1 MTTLDWVILAATA
14 LFAISGYLRG
24 FIAGVLSLA
33 GFVLGAIVGTRIADA
48 LLASGASSP
57 YAPVFGLVG
66 ALGLGAILAF
76 GLEGVGLRL
85 RRSLRL
91 PFLGMLDGVLGAILS
106 ATVALAIAWIAGIVV
121 LALPGGGGQL
131 AASVRHSQILRQLD
145 ELMPPSGVVL
155 NALARIDPL
164 PAIAAGSAAV
174 APPPSSVA
182 GQAALARAGRS
193 VVRVVGS
200 ACGLGIEGSGWV
212 IAPGV
217 VVTNAHVV
225 AGETDTQVEAG
236 GTPPALHATVVRFD
250 PRNDIAILR
259 VAALRVPSLRLAGD
273 AHSQTPGAIAGY
285 PLDGPL
291 RLEPAR
297 VGVTA
302 YINTQDAYG
311 RGPVSRRL
319 TAVRGLIRPG
329 NSGGPVLSRAG
340 SVLTT
345 VFAATTSGGPAGGFG
360 VANSTV
366 RADLAL
372 ARGAVSTQGCTG

>member
-1 MTTLDWVILAATA
+1 MTTIDWVILAATA

-33 GFVLGAIVGTRIADA
+33 GFVLGAVAGTRVADA
-48 LLASGASSP
+48 LLSSGAASP
-57 YAPVFGLVG
+57 YAPLFGLLG

-76 GLEGVGLRL
+76 GLEGVGIRL
-85 RRSLRL
+85 RRSLAL
-91 PFLGMLDGVLGAILS
+91 PFLGILDGVLGALLS
-106 ATVALAIAWIAGIVV
+106 AAVALAIAWVAGIVI
-121 LALPGGGGQL
+121 LALPGGGGSL
-131 AASVRHSQILRQLD
+131 AASVRRSSILRQLD

-164 PAIAAGSAAV
+164 PAIAGGGATV
-174 APPPSSVA
+174 APPPSGPVGGFA
-182 GQAALARAGRS
+182 TARAARS

-212 IAPGV
+212 IARGV

-225 AGETDTQVEAG
+225 AGESDTAVEVG
-236 GTPPALHATVVRFD
+236 GSGPALPATVIAFD
-250 PRNDIAILR
+250 ARNDVAILSVGGLGVR
-259 VAALRVPSLRLAGD
+259 PLHLAGD
-273 AHSQTPGAIAGY
+273 VASETPGAIAGY

-291 RLEPAR
+291 ALEPAR

-329 NSGGPVLSRAG
+329 NSGGPVVSSAG

-366 RADLAL
+366 AADLA
-372 ARGAVSTQGCTG
+372 AASGPVSTEGCTG

>member
-1 MTTLDWVILAATA
+1 MTTIDWVILAATA

-33 GFVLGAIVGTRIADA
+33 GFVLGAVAGTRVADA
-48 LLASGASSP
+48 LLSSGAASP
-57 YAPVFGLVG
+57 YAPLFGLLG

-76 GLEGVGLRL
+76 GLEGVGIRL
-85 RRSLRL
+85 RRSLAL
-91 PFLGMLDGVLGAILS
+91 PFLGILDGVLGALLS
-106 ATVALAIAWIAGIVV
+106 AAVALAIAWVAGIVI
-121 LALPGGGGQL
+121 LALPGGGGSL
-131 AASVRHSQILRQLD
+131 AASVRRSSILRQLD

-164 PAIAAGSAAV
+164 PAIAGGGAAV
-174 APPPSSVA
+174 APPPSGPVGGFA
-182 GQAALARAGRS
+182 TARAARS

-212 IAPGV
+212 IARGV

-225 AGETDTQVEAG
+225 AGESDTAVEVG
-236 GTPPALHATVVRFD
+236 GSGPALPATVIAFD
-250 PRNDIAILR
+250 ARNDVAILSVGGLGVR
-259 VAALRVPSLRLAGD
+259 PLHLAGD
-273 AHSQTPGAIAGY
+273 VASETPGAIAGY

-291 RLEPAR
+291 ALEPAR

-329 NSGGPVLSRAG
+329 NSGGPVVSSAG

-366 RADLAL
+366 AADLA
-372 ARGAVSTQGCTG
+372 AASGPVSTEGCTG